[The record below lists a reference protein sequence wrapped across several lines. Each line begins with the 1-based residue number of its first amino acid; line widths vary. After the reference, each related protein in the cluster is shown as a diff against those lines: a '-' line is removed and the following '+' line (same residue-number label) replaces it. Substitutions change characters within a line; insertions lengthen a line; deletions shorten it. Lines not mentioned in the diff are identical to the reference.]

1 MNIIELLCVGLIFLW
16 AGTQLEKHNT
26 EAASQADF
34 NLGFDYANQLC
45 GEVE

>member
-1 MNIIELLCVGLIFLW
+1 MNIIAIIVGQLFIFW
-16 AGTQLEKHNT
+16 CGTIFQGYQT

-45 GEVE
+45 NDQP